1 MERIYIF
8 FYFFCK
14 VITSTDICDGDKIC
28 NFYDY
33 CRKDTKN
40 YGSCYYNIFSMIHL
54 VLIYF
59 ITFINIPCFIKRN
72 IYNIMK
78 KIMILYLFVDK
89 QNIH

>member
-1 MERIYIF
+1 METKVVIFAIIVGKIQKIMILVFIIIF
-8 FYFFCK
+8 FA
-14 VITSTDICDGDKIC
+14 
-28 NFYDY
+28 
-33 CRKDTKN
+33 
-40 YGSCYYNIFSMIHL
+40 MIHL